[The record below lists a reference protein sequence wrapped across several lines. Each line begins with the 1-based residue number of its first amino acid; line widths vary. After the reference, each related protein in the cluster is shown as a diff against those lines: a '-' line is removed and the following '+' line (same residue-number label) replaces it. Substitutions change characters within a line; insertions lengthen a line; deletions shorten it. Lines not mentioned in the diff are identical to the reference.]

1 MAPPDGT
8 VAGSHSSPPSTFDSL
23 KALGRTAVE
32 ALHSRLDLLSTE
44 LKEEQARITEL
55 LVVATLSLLCVFLA
69 IVFAAFFVV
78 VAVWDTPYRLVV
90 TGLIA
95 VALAAIAAALWAYFR
110 REITARPR
118 PFKATLE
125 ELRGDIE
132 RMR

>member
-8 VAGSHSSPPSTFDSL
+8 VAGSHSSTPSTFDSL

-95 VALAAIAAALWAYFR
+95 VALAAMAAALWAYFR
-110 REITARPR
+110 REIAARPR

-125 ELRGDIE
+125 ELSADIK